1 MRQRWAIGGAP
12 GVAGF
17 EGFDLLRC
25 NEGLDLLISVLM
37 DFLNLFVLLLRR
49 E

>member
-1 MRQRWAIGGAP
+1 MRQRWAIGGARC
-12 GVAGF
+12 VAGF
-17 EGFDLLRC
+17 EGFDLLGC
-25 NEGLDLLISVLM
+25 NDGLDLLMSVLV

>member
-1 MRQRWAIGGAP
+1 MRERWAIGGAR

-25 NEGLDLLISVLM
+25 NDGLDLLMSVLM
-37 DFLNLFVLLLRR
+37 DFLNFFVLLLRR